1 MSSWSIWKTR
11 ITASVRT
18 TNRMNAILNET
29 VANRRKS
36 LFKAK
41 DESTDNDG
49 AEDVHPRMDIKFLQ
63 NNFSMEKVY
72 KLIESII
79 EERLLWDR
87 LSRTYDSWRAV
98 SLAENLASEIRDRIK
113 ELRYKRHR
121 IVCILS
127 LIEKQNQGISI
138 KMNFLMDSNCDNFTK
153 FIYERATYTIVVTVF
168 LVHKD

>member
-1 MSSWSIWKTR
+1 MSRIR
-11 ITASVRT
+11 IITASVRT
-18 TNRMNAILNET
+18 TNRMNAILNES

-36 LFKAK
+36 IFKVK
-41 DESTDNDG
+41 DTDPDAAGVDNM
-49 AEDVHPRMDIKFLQ
+49 HPKLDIQFLQ

-72 KLIESII
+72 KLIEAII
-79 EERLLWDR
+79 EDRLLWDR

-98 SLAENLASEIRDRIK
+98 SLAENLASEIRNRIK
-113 ELRYKRHR
+113 ELNYKRHR

-138 KMNFLMDSNCDNFTK
+138 KMNFLMDSSCDNFTK